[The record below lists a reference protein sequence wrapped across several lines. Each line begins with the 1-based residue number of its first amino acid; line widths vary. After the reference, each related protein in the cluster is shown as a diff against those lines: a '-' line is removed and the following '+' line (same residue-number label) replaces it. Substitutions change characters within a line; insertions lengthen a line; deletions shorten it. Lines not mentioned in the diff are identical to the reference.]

1 MSDEEAATVIL
12 SYRTRAGW
20 QDVQGLARVSQVFV
34 KRSRAEIKK
43 FQVRRALKQ
52 GHQEVK
58 IRHYLH
64 CKLHAIKAAPGFFQ
78 AQRVAEH
85 PEVRRVLRCRNV
97 HFDQHSMIVNSLN
110 CLLLPSSGLFCFVT
124 TPVVMHQ
131 HMTAFPAH
139 SFH

>member
-1 MSDEEAATVIL
+1 MSDEEAATVAL

-64 CKLHAIKAAPGFFQ
+64 CKLHAIRADFF
-78 AQRVAEH
+78 
-85 PEVRRVLRCRNV
+85 
-97 HFDQHSMIVNSLN
+97 
-110 CLLLPSSGLFCFVT
+110 
-124 TPVVMHQ
+124 
-131 HMTAFPAH
+131 
-139 SFH
+139 